1 MSEPSWPGGRPEEL
15 AGSAQLVVIVSDHT
29 GLTAESLARSLMAHF
44 SNTVTYLPRPF
55 VTTLALA
62 QGVAEE
68 IEQLTT
74 EDGGVPPLVFTT
86 LTDPALLS
94 PLYEASALVFDL
106 LGDNLARLELI
117 LGRSAER
124 RIGGHHDM
132 RDAQGYLARM
142 DALDFAL
149 STDDGVGE
157 SRYGNADVILVGVSR
172 VGKTPTSL
180 FLALQYGLRAS
191 NYPLAETDFET
202 TELPVP
208 LQPFRERLYGLTIDA
223 WRLHAIRT
231 HRKSGSRYASL
242 EVCEWEVRRA
252 ERLFQAQG
260 IPVQNSTSASIE
272 EIAVGIFGHLK
283 RQPTGIRGL
292 E

>member
-1 MSEPSWPGGRPEEL
+1 MEP
-15 AGSAQLVVIVSDHT
+15 AGSARPVVIVSDHT

-44 SNTVTYLPRPF
+44 GDTVTYLPRPF

-62 QGVAEE
+62 QDVAEE
-68 IEQLTT
+68 IRQLATR
-74 EDGGVPPLVFTT
+74 GAPPLVFTT

-94 PLYEASALVFDL
+94 PLQEASTFVFDL
-106 LGDNLARLELI
+106 LGDNLTRLELI
-117 LGRSAER
+117 LGRPAER

-157 SRYGNADVILVGVSR
+157 NRYGSADVILVGVSR

-191 NYPLAETDFET
+191 NYPLAEVDFET

-208 LQPFRERLYGLTIDA
+208 LQPFRQRLYGLTIDA

-231 HRKSGSRYASL
+231 HRKAGSRYASL

-283 RQPTGIRGL
+283 RQPTGVRGL
-292 E
+292 EQ

>member
-1 MSEPSWPGGRPEEL
+1 MTKEPPGQEERFSGAPLSARP
-15 AGSAQLVVIVSDHT
+15 VVIVSDHT
-29 GLTAESLARSLMAHF
+29 GLTAESSARSLLAHF
-44 SNTVTYLPRPF
+44 GDDFAYLPRPF
-55 VTTLALA
+55 VTNLGLSEDVADEIRQLA
-62 QGVAEE
+62 GR
-68 IEQLTT
+68 
-74 EDGGVPPLVFTT
+74 GVPPLVFTT
-86 LTDPALLS
+86 LTNPELLS
-94 PLYEASALVFDL
+94 PLQAASPFVFDL
-106 LGDNLARLELI
+106 LGDNLARLEGI
-117 LGRSAER
+117 LGVPAVRLV
-124 RIGGHHDM
+124 GGHHDM
-132 RDAQGYLARM
+132 HDSQRYLARM

-157 SRYGNADVILVGVSR
+157 SRYSGADVILVGVSR

-231 HRKSGSRYASL
+231 HRKPGSRYASL

-260 IPVQNSTSASIE
+260 IPVQNSTRASIE

-292 E
+292 Q